1 MFWQQLTPGTKHT
14 ESNSLQD
21 DGPGSHLFCWQRNGL
36 YQVNDGP
43 GSHLGIKRA
52 SFTKTGTDR
61 ICLQRRLF
69 LLTTSASS
77 LVWNWHV
84 FGTRL
89 DGACQM
95 SSTVERLRQCCR
107 WTFSTDGHDACD
119 HQGVKVE
126 FCQKGI
132 SSTGAARARP
142 QPTPAASCS
151 KDAVRTVPGSKL
163 SIAHFNPFLGVEP
176 SSCKYKS
183 PAVWVTSGWRFSS
196 CSCNNICM
204 DHSIRKENAQ
214 LPCPEWA
221 KEPPTKTKKTCVKN

>member
-43 GSHLGIKRA
+43 KSHLGIKRA

-107 WTFSTDGHDACD
+107 WTFSTTAMMPAIIRVWRWSSAKKASHRPAPQELGHN
-119 HQGVKVE
+119 QL
-126 FCQKGI
+126 Q
-132 SSTGAARARP
+132 
-142 QPTPAASCS
+142 QPAAPKMPSARCLDRS
-151 KDAVRTVPGSKL
+151 YPLLTSTL
-163 SIAHFNPFLGVEP
+163 SLE
-176 SSCKYKS
+176 SS
-183 PAVWVTSGWRFSS
+183 PAAANTRVQQSESRAADDSAAVAAIIFAWTIPLERRTRNYHVQNGPKSYQP
-196 CSCNNICM
+196 
-204 DHSIRKENAQ
+204 KQ
-214 LPCPEWA
+214 
-221 KEPPTKTKKTCVKN
+221 KKTCVKN